1 LFLVSLIKESYN
13 PNAYLQR
20 IKNVKSGLT
29 ARTKILASLE
39 KKVAA
44 ATSISKGTSQSYS
57 AVIHHLRL
65 LESDGTVR
73 RRGKK
78 PYIWEKTGL
87 GQKQLGY

>member
-1 LFLVSLIKESYN
+1 MVSLIKESYT

-29 ARTKILASLE
+29 ARTKILASLD
-39 KKVAA
+39 KKVAV
-44 ATSISKGTSQSYS
+44 ATSLSKETSQSYS

-65 LESDGTVR
+65 MESDGTIR

-87 GQKQLGY
+87 GQKQLGC